1 MTDEEVQQAIQEVN
15 KSLDNL
21 PESDDKAPS
30 QQRQVLLLKKEVLQ
44 KVKEARE
51 EGNKNQEVYNSVY
64 YSLLD
69 TWGEKHPY
77 MVHLMMS
84 RFKWCGM

>member
-77 MVHLMMS
+77 MVYLMMS